1 MRAHPAAL
9 ALALALALAPS
20 GARANPLDMYGFL
33 SRSTSLGGA
42 VTADVGDVSAGYYNP
57 AGLARLR
64 AFRAELGYLYAS
76 PSLQTD
82 GRDNQVDASHGF
94 VGGLAAPGHIFRLPF
109 AFGLAVHVP
118 DERLSQVRA
127 LTQTQPRWELYSVRL
142 QRLYIAASLA
152 ISPWRW
158 LRLGVGMVFMA
169 STRGGFDIS
178 GRISATQPANSALTH
193 GVDADLTA
201 VRYLQAGAQVD
212 LPANVTLG
220 AAFRDEFRLD
230 TALDANLQGQI
241 VVGGINDP
249 RALVIPGHYGLR
261 SHVLT
266 AFQPRQVVLGAVWRM
281 TPAFRVMAD
290 LMWVQWSRY
299 ENPTASLDV
308 ALDLTIPAGVPGLR
322 QPSVPQP
329 AAREAMRFHDTVV
342 PRVGLE
348 LLIPV
353 SRHSLAF
360 RLGYHFDP
368 TPVPSQA
375 GVTNF
380 IDASR
385 HVAAFGLGLTLHRLG
400 ALLPGTISLD
410 VHAAMQLL
418 SSRSIVKA
426 DPNDPVGDYV
436 ATGNVLNVGTTLA
449 VGFE

>member
-1 MRAHPAAL
+1 MFLFLYYLFQNPILHLSHCFATLSCRRA
-9 ALALALALAPS
+9 
-20 GARANPLDMYGFL
+20 
-33 SRSTSLGGA
+33 LG
-42 VTADVGDVSAGYYNP
+42 P

-64 AFRAELGYLYAS
+64 AFRAELGYLYAA
-76 PSLQTD
+76 PSLTTD
-82 GRDNQVDASHGF
+82 GRDNQVDATRGF
-94 VGGLAAPGHIFRLPF
+94 VGGLVAPGRIFRLPF

-118 DERLSQVRA
+118 DDRLSQVRA

-142 QRLYIAASLA
+142 QRLYIAASVA
-152 ISPWRW
+152 ISPWPW
-158 LRLGVGMVFMA
+158 LRLGAGLVFMA

-212 LPANVTLG
+212 LPANVTVG

-230 TALDANLQGQI
+230 TQLDADLQGQI
-241 VVGGINDP
+241 VVGSISDP

-261 SHVLT
+261 SRVLT
-266 AFQPRQVVLGAVWRM
+266 AFQPRQAVLGAVWRI

-308 ALDLTIPAGVPGLR
+308 ALDLTIPASVPGLR
-322 QPSVPQP
+322 QPAVPQP
-329 AAREAMRFHDTVV
+329 AAREPMRFHDTFV

-348 LLIPV
+348 ITTPIG
-353 SRHSLAF
+353 RHALAF

-368 TPVPSQA
+368 TPVPAQA
-375 GVTNF
+375 GLTNF

-385 HVAAFGLGLTLHRLG
+385 HVAAFGLGITLRRLG
-400 ALLPGTISLD
+400 AALPGTLSLD

-418 SSRSIVKA
+418 NSRSIVKA
-426 DPNDPVGDYV
+426 DPNDPVGDYL
-436 ATGNVLNVGTTLA
+436 ASGTTLNVGTTLA